1 VWHNAV
7 WVIFIRT
14 SPFCGGETM
23 TSQISRGKF
32 GAVASAALHVISEG
46 DITYGVLFFAAD
58 R

>member
-1 VWHNAV
+1 
-7 WVIFIRT
+7 VIFIRT

-23 TSQISRGKF
+23 TSQISRGTF

-46 DITYGVLFFAAD
+46 DIIYIVCAALFAAD